1 MVAIQSAV
9 RHEIKYILPNQAAAP
24 VANWLRARCRPD
36 PDHPEGLISSVYYDS
51 HDLRLLR
58 EKINSDFAK
67 TKVRLRWYLDPGSG
81 AIEGPAYLE
90 IKQKLGARRFKYRVA
105 TTIPAAALAEADLQD
120 PILVELLN
128 SLRTETS
135 WVPTDLLPFME
146 IGFHRRRFLEP
157 ATGTRISIDTN
168 ICARRV
174 NPAMLPLANPTPLAH
189 AVVEAKGS
197 GRQLPGS
204 LSALRAFGCHRESL
218 SKYGRCYQKVTRR
231 ASF

>member
-67 TKVRLRWYLDPGSG
+67 TKVRLRWYLDSGSG

-90 IKQKLGARRFKYRVA
+90 KRK
-105 TTIPAAALAEADLQD
+105 
-120 PILVELLN
+120 
-128 SLRTETS
+128 S
-135 WVPTDLLPFME
+135 
-146 IGFHRRRFLEP
+146 
-157 ATGTRISIDTN
+157 
-168 ICARRV
+168 
-174 NPAMLPLANPTPLAH
+174 
-189 AVVEAKGS
+189 S
-197 GRQLPGS
+197 GRAVSNTAWPPRFPPRHSQRLICRTRFWS
-204 LSALRAFGCHRESL
+204 SCSTRSALRPPGSPPIYSHSWRSDSTDDGSWNPRPAPESP
-218 SKYGRCYQKVTRR
+218 SIRISAHG
-231 ASF
+231 A